1 MGWRASDGQNGVC
14 MRFDEL
20 ILPRLSAS
28 ATSGYY
34 VILQNSTAPAIPQ
47 LRLAQNNYPTHFC
60 IFLRA
65 ITFPVPLSLFRVST
79 AHSILQLSSCLIPPY
94 RCHTSLP
101 SRHIKAHALR
111 PDYSSDGSDQGTSS
125 KHQME
130 VKLNIT
136 SPTGS
141 ISTATLPA
149 VLASPTSD
157 SLDEHQDPS
166 DLTFAR
172 PSTSIESAPMTRT
185 QDYAYQD
192 NDSSEATVTT
202 PKPTNTRH
210 RSDSTATNDG
220 AEAVDSIFRLLPR
233 ESRPALR
240 RMMVVEPTQR
250 CTLQD
255 LILGRGQADGILC
268 GCAGTHTI
276 KTFRKNHRTILR

>member
-111 PDYSSDGSDQGTSS
+111 PCIFQFFHLT
-125 KHQME
+125 
-130 VKLNIT
+130 
-136 SPTGS
+136 PP
-141 ISTATLPA
+141 ST
-149 VLASPTSD
+149 
-157 SLDEHQDPS
+157 DPS
-166 DLTFAR
+166 QYLSLLFPFLFPIPTLSMPVLFPLHTHRPRPYTNPSLLFAVYLF
-172 PSTSIESAPMTRT
+172 
-185 QDYAYQD
+185 D
-192 NDSSEATVTT
+192 
-202 PKPTNTRH
+202 
-210 RSDSTATNDG
+210 
-220 AEAVDSIFRLLPR
+220 
-233 ESRPALR
+233 
-240 RMMVVEPTQR
+240 
-250 CTLQD
+250 
-255 LILGRGQADGILC
+255 
-268 GCAGTHTI
+268 
-276 KTFRKNHRTILR
+276 